1 MSLSYMPGSFLSL
14 FKQTIASPLCMM
26 DTTNKSTN
34 QEYVVV
40 VDENDN
46 AIGLAEKMDAHVNPV
61 MHRAFS
67 VFIFNSDKQLL
78 LQRRALGKYHSPG
91 LWTNTCCSHPRQDET
106 ILDAARRRMREEMGM
121 CCNME
126 EAFSFTYKADVGQGL
141 TEHEF
146 DHVLIGHS
154 NDSPHINPDEVDSIR
169 YATLEEISKE
179 INERPEQFTMW
190 FKIVFNRLVKHFN
203 SLQ

>member
-1 MSLSYMPGSFLSL
+1 MS
-14 FKQTIASPLCMM
+14 QQE
-26 DTTNKSTN
+26 KSSN

-46 AIGLAEKMDAHVNPV
+46 AIGLAEKMDAHINPV

-67 VFIFNSDKQLL
+67 VFVFNSDKQLL

-91 LWTNTCCSHPRQDET
+91 LWTNTCCSHPRQGESV
-106 ILDAARRRMREEMGM
+106 LDAARRRMLEEMGM
-121 CCNME
+121 SCAME
-126 EAFSFTYKADVGQGL
+126 EIFSFTYKADVGQGL

-154 NDSPHINPDEVDSIR
+154 DEMPQINPDEVDSIR
-169 YATLEEISKE
+169 YASLEEISKE
-179 INERPEQFTMW
+179 IKEQPEIFTMW
-190 FKIVFNRLVKHFN
+190 FKIVFSQVEEYFN
-203 SLQ
+203 SLR